1 MNRIIYISKP
11 QYTRKNTRYEHKKDF
26 PSGKQMIEKKTPPR
40 FLLTIC
46 NCIVYVSKNLNLF
59 QHDKRSETVCYAF
72 VAFVSA
78 LKNNIDFDS
87 LNNR

>member
-1 MNRIIYISKP
+1 MSIKKISLRANNLND
-11 QYTRKNTRYEHKKDF
+11 RKKN
-26 PSGKQMIEKKTPPR
+26 PPR